1 MNKKICERLRELRNI
16 KKITQVNLAETGGV
30 SRTAIGN
37 YEKGSVTPPTDFLIA
52 ISQAYDVSMDWLCG
66 LTDEMNG
73 KTLTTYAD
81 LFNQIQDINAVL
93 ALFTVDIDCSEA
105 YSAEYDTTHY
115 YTHIR
120 IDDKILYTA
129 FKDYDN
135 MCELLYQN
143 TISQHLFDLWVKDKQ
158 NDLSDKKLPMILLK
172 ENEEW
177 ADKYIDATLKEDDTN
192 GND

>member
-37 YEKGSVTPPTDFLIA
+37 YEKGSVTPPTDFLIT
-52 ISQAYDVSMDWLCG
+52 ISQSYDVSMDWLCG
-66 LTDEMNG
+66 LTDEMRG

-81 LFNQIQDINAVL
+81 LFNQINDIEAVL
-93 ALFTVDIDCSEA
+93 APFTVSIDCSEA
-105 YSAEYDTTHY
+105 HSTEYDTY

-135 MCELLYQN
+135 MRGLLYQN
-143 TISQHLFDLWVKDKQ
+143 TISQHLFNLWVKDKQ
-158 NDLSDKKLPMILLK
+158 EILSGKILPNPNDLPF
-172 ENEEW
+172 
-177 ADKYIDATLKEDDTN
+177 
-192 GND
+192 